1 MPKLS
6 SLSLLAVLTII
17 IVTACNQAEVTKEAD
32 GSQMSK
38 QSQANQAACLKLT
51 EQAKAA
57 MSAGDKAT
65 AEAKFK
71 EAIEAAK
78 GVSADSPEQ
87 AAAIANLADFYYAQ
101 GDGAQANLLFT
112 QSLSMHEKAL
122 GLMHVD
128 LVTDL
133 VGLAHVYS
141 SEKKYAEAKASLER
155 AVDILKKAGKDV
167 PADITADLAKVEAL
181 AAK

>member
-1 MPKLS
+1 MLKQAALC
-6 SLSLLAVLTII
+6 LLTIFSL
-17 IVTACNQAEVTKEAD
+17 TACNQAQVTTATAE
-32 GSQMSK
+32 GSQK
-38 QSQANQAACLKLT
+38 TDTTQALWLKLT
-51 EQAKAA
+51 DEAKAA
-57 MSAGDKAT
+57 AAAGDKVT

-71 EAIEAAK
+71 AAIEAAK
-78 GVSADSPEQ
+78 SLAAESPDH
-87 AAAIANLADFYYAQ
+87 AAAMANLADFYYAQ

-112 QSLSMHEKAL
+112 QSLNIHEKAL

-167 PADITADLAKVEAL
+167 PAEITADLAKVETL
-181 AAK
+181 AAAK